1 MRRKQVAT
9 HVVPTPQE
17 RKITPSNLDLM
28 QPNPPLRN
36 GSAAFKPPP
45 RNPEKGGQPPYMNL
59 IESTRPPQ

>member
-9 HVVPTPQE
+9 HVVLNPQE

-28 QPNPPLRN
+28 QPSPPLRN
-36 GSAAFKPPP
+36 GSAAFKPPL
-45 RNPEKGGQPPYMNL
+45 RSPEKESQPPYMNL